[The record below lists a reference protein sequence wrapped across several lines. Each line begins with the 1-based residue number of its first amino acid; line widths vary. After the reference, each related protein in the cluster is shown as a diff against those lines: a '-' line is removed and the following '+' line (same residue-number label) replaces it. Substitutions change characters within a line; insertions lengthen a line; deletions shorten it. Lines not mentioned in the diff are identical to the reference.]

1 MRSNLE
7 GTGRNTGQSVKEAS
21 TIETTMPSFTYSKEG
36 VQQRLEALPSRSR
49 IAFGLSCCERMF
61 RNYLACKQK
70 IDWGDERL
78 LQKAL
83 DELWKHVEGGAMAK
97 SAAKEM
103 YEACEAVAPNSDD
116 FSEMLTTLAQNAC
129 FAICCV
135 LEYVM
140 QEDPERI
147 AQASS
152 YAIDTLDFYV
162 QELMDGFSNSYRAV
176 PQSTERDEQIR
187 LHPLMQ
193 RELAR
198 QDVDLQLLAGNPNFG
213 ALETKWR
220 APAKSNIDL

>member
-1 MRSNLE
+1 MSD
-7 GTGRNTGQSVKEAS
+7 
-21 TIETTMPSFTYSKEG
+21 FTYSKEE
-36 VQQRLEALPSRSR
+36 VQHRLETLPSRSR
-49 IAFGLSCCERMF
+49 VAFGVSCCERMF

-70 IDWGDERL
+70 IKWGDEQP

-83 DELWKHVEGGAMAK
+83 DELWKYVEGQAMAK
-97 SAAKEM
+97 STAKKM

-116 FSEMLTTLAQNAC
+116 FSEMLTTLAQDAC

-140 QEDPERI
+140 QENPEHI

-152 YAIDTLDFYV
+152 FVIDTLDFYV
-162 QELMDGFSNSYRAV
+162 QELMDGFSNIPRAV
-176 PQSTERDEQIR
+176 PKSLEREERIR

-198 QDVDLQLLAGNPNFG
+198 QDADLKLLATNPDLG
-213 ALETKWR
+213 SLKAQWR
-220 APAKSNIDL
+220 ACQEQH